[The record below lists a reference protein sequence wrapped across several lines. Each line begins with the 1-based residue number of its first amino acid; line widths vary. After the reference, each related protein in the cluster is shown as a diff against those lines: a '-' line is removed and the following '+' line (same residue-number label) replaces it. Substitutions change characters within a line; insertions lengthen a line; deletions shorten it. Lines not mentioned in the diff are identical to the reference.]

1 MYKKIILA
9 VVCIAVI
16 SIGIIGGR
24 YLYQTWEYK
33 RLISEIVISSPNISK
48 LPDGVYEGSYNA
60 ILVAAD
66 VSVTVEGNKIKE
78 IKLNKHKN
86 ERGLKAEAITDKV
99 IAAQS
104 LEVDAVSGA
113 TNSSRVILK
122 AIDNALSEAADK
134 VSQSDQSAKQSD
146 HK

>member
-16 SIGIIGGR
+16 SIGILGGR

-48 LPDGVYEGSYNA
+48 LPDGIYKGSYDA

-78 IKLNKHKN
+78 IKLDKHKN

-134 VSQSDQSAKQSD
+134 VSQSDQTAKKSD

>member
-16 SIGIIGGR
+16 SIGILGGR

-33 RLISEIVISSPNISK
+33 RLISEIVISNPNISK

-66 VSVTVEGNKIKE
+66 VSVTVEGKKIKE

-134 VSQSDQSAKQSD
+134 VSQSDQTSKKSD

>member
-16 SIGIIGGR
+16 SIGILGGR

-33 RLISEIVISSPNISK
+33 RLISEIVISNPNISK

-134 VSQSDQSAKQSD
+134 VSQSDQTSKKSD

>member
-1 MYKKIILA
+1 MYKKIILG
-9 VVCIAVI
+9 VICIAVI

-122 AIDNALSEAADK
+122 AIDNALSEAVDK